1 MHYTSLSR
9 CLINSTRSSFS
20 FFVLFLSLFSFLPIS
35 GSPEVDYQR
44 LFHTPH
50 NLNIQNLGSLVE
62 TDVHQVT
69 NQDELSSALNAS
81 VGRPGVH
88 IIHALVDAE
97 KNVEIHRLAMQR
109 VAEALSI

>member
-1 MHYTSLSR
+1 MVVADNNGGG
-9 CLINSTRSSFS
+9 I
-20 FFVLFLSLFSFLPIS
+20 FSFLPIS

-50 NLNIQNLGSLVE
+50 DSNIQQLGSIVE

-81 VGRPGVH
+81 VGLPGVH
-88 IIHALVDAE
+88 IIHALVDAK
-97 KNVEIHRLAMQR
+97 KNVEIHRLAAQK
-109 VAEALSI
+109 VNASLAT